1 MTYRMPMSSYH
12 TTCIITI
19 ISCCIITICCIM
31 ITINTFI
38 MITINTFIIVITICC
53 SVWNYVVDTENKFDF
68 LYSNTNEA
76 QRRDVIYGTY
86 TKERETSHY
95 FHFCH

>member
-1 MTYRMPMSSYH
+1 MIA
-12 TTCIITI
+12 TT
-19 ISCCIITICCIM
+19 SCIM
-31 ITINTFI
+31 ITII
-38 MITINTFIIVITICC
+38 IIVITICY

-76 QRRDVIYGTY
+76 QRRDVIYGTCS
-86 TKERETSHY
+86 KERETYPSIHVHPSHY

>member
-19 ISCCIITICCIM
+19 TSCCIITICCIM

-38 MITINTFIIVITICC
+38 MITINTFIIVI
-53 SVWNYVVDTENKFDF
+53 NKFDF

-76 QRRDVIYGTY
+76 QRRDVIYGRYSIVQATHPSIHVHH
-86 TKERETSHY
+86 SHY

>member
-1 MTYRMPMSSYH
+1 MPMSSYQ

-19 ISCCIITICCIM
+19 ISCCIITICC
-31 ITINTFI
+31 I

-76 QRRDVIYGTY
+76 QRRDVIYGTCSMVQV
-86 TKERETSHY
+86 THPCQRPS
-95 FHFCH
+95 FQDC